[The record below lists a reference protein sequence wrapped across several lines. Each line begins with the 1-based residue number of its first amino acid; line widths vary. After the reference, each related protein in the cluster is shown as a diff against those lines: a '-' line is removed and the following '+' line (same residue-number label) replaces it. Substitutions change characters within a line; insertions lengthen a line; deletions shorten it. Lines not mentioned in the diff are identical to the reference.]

1 VATVYLHIGAFKT
14 GTSFIQQVLGDN
26 ADVLKR
32 HGVLWPGGGGWGAQV
47 QAVQGLQGI
56 ADVPYSRWT
65 DLVDEINA
73 WDGDRVLVSME
84 FLSFAT
90 PEQIETAVTTLAG
103 HKIRIVLALR
113 DLGRVLPAQ
122 WQESVQNGF
131 FWDYREYVAAA
142 ASPQAR
148 VTRPGRYF
156 WSKHDW
162 PRILRR
168 WQKHLSSE
176 DMIVVTVPP
185 AGSSSGLL
193 WERFCAAVDLP
204 AEEFVMPPRAN
215 ESLGAVS
222 AEVMRR
228 VAKQADRR
236 GIDRR
241 TQEAIKWV
249 LSKDILASQKGKEPA
264 LLLPIKHQGWAKKRS
279 KKIIEELRGFDPV
292 VVGDLDD
299 LMPTFPPLTPDLT
312 VDPASLPSEDVLEK
326 ASYALVLMAE
336 RIAKL
341 RK

>member
-1 VATVYLHIGAFKT
+1 MATVYLHIGAFKT

-26 ADVLKR
+26 ADVLRR

-56 ADVPYSRWT
+56 ADVPFSRWT

-73 WDGDRVLVSME
+73 WDGERVLVSME
-84 FLSFAT
+84 FLSFAN
-90 PEQIETAVTTLAG
+90 PEQIQKAVETLAG
-103 HKIRIVLALR
+103 HRIRIVLALR

-168 WQKHLSSE
+168 WQKHLDSK

-185 AGSSSGLL
+185 AGSSSSLL
-193 WERFCAAVDLP
+193 WERFCEAVDLP
-204 AEEFVMPPRAN
+204 PNEFVMPPRAN

-222 AEVMRR
+222 AELMRR
-228 VAKQADRR
+228 VAEQAHFR

-241 TQEAIKWV
+241 TQESIKWD
-249 LSKDILASQKGKEPA
+249 LSKDILAGQKGKEPA

-292 VVGDLDD
+292 VIGDLAD
-299 LMPTFPPLTPDLT
+299 LNPVFPALSPEVT
-312 VDPASLPSEDVLEK
+312 VDPAALPLEEVLTK
-326 ASYALVLMAE
+326 ASYALVAMSE
-336 RIAKL
+336 RLAK
-341 RK
+341 RRR

>member
-1 VATVYLHIGAFKT
+1 MATVYLHIGAFKT

-32 HGVLWPGGGGWGAQV
+32 QGVLWPGGGGWGAQV

-73 WDGDRVLVSME
+73 WDGDRALVSME

-90 PEQIETAVTTLAG
+90 PEQIEKAVETLAG
-103 HKIRIVLALR
+103 HRIRIVLALR

-142 ASPQAR
+142 SSPQAR
-148 VTRPGRYF
+148 LTRPGRYF

-168 WQKHLSSE
+168 WHKHLDAE
-176 DMIVVTVPP
+176 DMILVTVPP
-185 AGSSSGLL
+185 AGSPSGLL
-193 WERFCAAVDLP
+193 WERFCQAVDLP
-204 AEEFVMPPRAN
+204 ADEFVMPPRAN
-215 ESLGAVS
+215 ESLGAIS

-228 VAKQADRR
+228 VAEQADLH

-241 TQEAIKWV
+241 TQETIKWV
-249 LSKDILASQKGKEPA
+249 LSKDILAGQKGNEPA

-279 KKIIEELRGFDPV
+279 KRIIEELRGFHPV

-299 LMPTFPPLTPDLT
+299 LMPVFPPLSPAVT
-312 VDPASLPSEDVLEK
+312 VDPAALPLDDVLTK
-326 ASYALVLMAE
+326 ASYALVAMSE
-336 RIAKL
+336 RLAQH
-341 RK
+341 RR